1 MKIDTLGVQAFIAI
15 ADHGRFQKAADAL
28 NITQAALSRRL
39 SNLERSLNVALVQRT
54 TRSLELTDIGRDF
67 LPHARRLLGELA
79 AALTEIRESGR
90 AQRGDVAIACVP
102 TVGVHWLP
110 RVLPRYAEKHPANRV
125 RILDHTSAG
134 VAGAVLRREAELGIH
149 IGGAPH
155 PELDVVP
162 LFSDRFVLIC
172 RADHPLASRRR
183 LAWRAL
189 AGQPLI
195 LAGAGSSNRP
205 LLDQAPGLPQ
215 LPPAFYEVQRSST
228 AVGLVAQ
235 GLGVAV
241 VPRLAVQDGAFPDLR
256 VVPLVDPVV
265 EKPLALIARRSTQLS
280 PAASALH
287 ALMREHAGL
296 R

>member
-15 ADHGRFQKAADAL
+15 AEHGRFQKAAEAL
-28 NITQAALSRRL
+28 HITQAALSRRL
-39 SNLERSLNVALVQRT
+39 SNFERSLNAALFERT
-54 TRSLELTDIGRDF
+54 TRSIELTDIGREF
-67 LPHARRLLGELA
+67 LPHARRLLAELA

-110 RVLPRYAEKHPANRV
+110 RVLLRYAATHPDNRV

-134 VAGAVLRREAELGIH
+134 VAGAVLRREAEFGIH
-149 IGGAPH
+149 IGGNPH
-155 PELDVVP
+155 PDLTSVP

-172 RADHPLASRRR
+172 RDDHRLAARKRI
-183 LAWRAL
+183 AWRAL
-189 AGQPLI
+189 RDEPLI

-205 LLDQAPGLPQ
+205 LLDNADALPH

-235 GLGVAV
+235 GLGAAV
-241 VPRLAVQDGAFPDLR
+241 VPRLALQAGAYPNVR

-265 EKPLALIARRSTQLS
+265 EKPLVLIARRAAQLS
-280 PAASALH
+280 PAAAALH
-287 ALMREHAGL
+287 ALIREHAGT